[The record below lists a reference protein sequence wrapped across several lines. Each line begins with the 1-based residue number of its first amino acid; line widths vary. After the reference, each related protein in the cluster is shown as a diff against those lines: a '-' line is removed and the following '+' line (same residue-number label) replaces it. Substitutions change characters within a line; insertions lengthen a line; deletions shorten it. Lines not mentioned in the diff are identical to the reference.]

1 MPLMDSPYIPAELL
15 QVQERRVF
23 GSGGLRS
30 CRCLGRITQKLC
42 LVLAKLSISH
52 PNCCLFTHHP
62 LLTLSPL
69 GTCSH
74 PALSL
79 SSCGLTSIFILNLFP
94 HIVLCQLPW
103 TALEK

>member
-1 MPLMDSPYIPAELL
+1 MSRQDHTEALL
-15 QVQERRVF
+15 SACQAF
-23 GSGGLRS
+23 HFPS
-30 CRCLGRITQKLC
+30 KL
-42 LVLAKLSISH
+42 LPS
-52 PNCCLFTHHP
+52 LFTHHP
-62 LLTLSPL
+62 LFTLSPL

-74 PALSL
+74 PALSS